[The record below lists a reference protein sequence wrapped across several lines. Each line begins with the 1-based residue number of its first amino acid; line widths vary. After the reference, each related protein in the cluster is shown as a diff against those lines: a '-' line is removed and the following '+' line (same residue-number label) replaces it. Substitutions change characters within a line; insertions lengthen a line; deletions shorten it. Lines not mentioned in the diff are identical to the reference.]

1 LRPRPAHDEDAAVIE
16 LRDLERS
23 YTVERGGQATTTRA
37 VGPVSLTVPDLQF
50 VAVVGRSGSGKTTL
64 LRLVA
69 GLVRPSRGEVR
80 VDGETV
86 KAPGP
91 DRAVVFQQSAL
102 YPWRT
107 VAANVRLGLELSRL
121 AGRREANELV
131 AHYLEVVG
139 LTEFASHYPGQLSG
153 GMQQRVGL
161 ARALAVSPR
170 HLLMDEPFGSL
181 DAIRRREL
189 GAELLRI
196 WEHERR
202 TVVFVT
208 HSVDEALVLS
218 DRVVVLR
225 DGLVVQDLGV
235 ELERPRHPDS
245 VIDDP
250 AFLTLRHELMEAL

>member
-1 LRPRPAHDEDAAVIE
+1 MRLVIE
-16 LRDLERS
+16 LRELERT
-23 YTVERGGQATTTRA
+23 YTTERGAEVTITRA
-37 VGPVSLTVPDLQF
+37 LRPVSLTIPDLQF

-69 GLVRPSRGEVR
+69 GLSEPTGGDVL
-80 VDGETV
+80 VDGRRVT
-86 KAPGP
+86 APGP
-91 DRAVVFQQSAL
+91 DRAVVFQESAL

-121 AGRREANELV
+121 ARRRDAGTIV
-131 AHYLEVVG
+131 RRYLDLVG
-139 LTEFASHYPGQLSG
+139 LTEFASHYPNQLSG

-161 ARALAVSPR
+161 ARALAVSPT

-202 TVVFVT
+202 TVFFVT

-218 DRVVVLR
+218 DRVIVLR
-225 DGLVVQDLGV
+225 DGEVVRDLDV
-235 ELERPRHPDS
+235 ALSRPRHPDS
-245 VIDDP
+245 VVDDP
-250 AFLTLRHELMEAL
+250 AFLSLRHELLESL